1 MARRRKVYDDD
12 DGRTIADM
20 SGLAP
25 QPLLIP
31 GRPAG
36 RKRKPAPPEEP
47 DHAPSD
53 RPWEEEQD
61 LLSKEDRRL
70 YILGALKAALLIAL
84 VFIVGLGLAI
94 ALLVLLWK

>member
-1 MARRRKVYDDD
+1 MARRKKTYDDD

-20 SGLAP
+20 SGVAP

-31 GRPAG
+31 GRSSG
-36 RKRKPAPPEEP
+36 GRKPAPPADP
-47 DHAPSD
+47 DQAPAD

-61 LLSKEDRRL
+61 KLSREDRRL

-84 VFIVGLGLAI
+84 VFILGLGLAI
-94 ALLVLLWK
+94 VLLALLWK